1 MPTKFVLAMRPQLC
15 QCRGREPARR
25 RSGRRRAHH
34 ALGQEAAFRAGVGAS
49 GALAGVCG
57 NEPMS
62 RGIYQLQFALT
73 KAELWVR
80 YGWGSSVMVNVG

>member
-1 MPTKFVLAMRPQLC
+1 VNQHGDAVAVAEHIMRW
-15 QCRGREPARR
+15 
-25 RSGRRRAHH
+25 
-34 ALGQEAAFRAGVGAS
+34 GQEAAFRAGVGAS

-57 NEPMS
+57 NEPIS

-80 YGWGSSVMVNVG
+80 YGWSSSVMVNVG